1 MEIILKILCIIEVI
15 LAFISIDL
23 GIYTKSL
30 NPLELLDKQNLLI
43 INGIIFILTEILAII
58 IIILLAI

>member
-15 LAFISIDL
+15 LVFISIDL